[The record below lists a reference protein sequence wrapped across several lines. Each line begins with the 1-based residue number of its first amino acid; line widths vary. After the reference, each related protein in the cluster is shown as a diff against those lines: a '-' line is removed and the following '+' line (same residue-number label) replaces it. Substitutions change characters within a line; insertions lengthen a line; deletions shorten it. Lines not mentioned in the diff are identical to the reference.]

1 MLASIIKSAP
11 ILNVSQAYSN
21 TSSDLD
27 LVASFQATRDE
38 KIIAILFD
46 RYKHLVLGVCLK
58 YEKKI
63 EVCRDLMMNI
73 FEDLI
78 EELPNQNIKN
88 FKNWLYTITRNKC
101 LRHLKDELKTVSLDD
116 EDNIGVWNN
125 IQSNSS
131 EFGYSEGYNHVEF
144 GTIDRDKVHDA
155 LQTLNSAH
163 RECIFK
169 FYFEKL
175 TYKQI
180 EEQTNYTLKQ
190 VRSNIQNG
198 KRNLKLALL
207 ETLRRDEDRDP
218 YEL

>member
-11 ILNVSQAYSN
+11 KLNVSKTYS
-21 TSSDLD
+21 TSSSDID
-27 LVASFQATRDE
+27 LVTSFKETRDE

-58 YEKKI
+58 YEKKM
-63 EVCRDLMMNI
+63 EVCRDLMMTI
-73 FEDLI
+73 FEELI
-78 EELPNQNIKN
+78 EELPNQEIKN
-88 FKNWLYTITRNKC
+88 FKNWLYTITRNRC
-101 LRHLKDELKTVSLDD
+101 LRHLRDTPTTISLSDE
-116 EDNIGVWNN
+116 ENIGVWNK
-125 IQSNSS
+125 IQSKPN
-131 EFGYSEGYNHVEF
+131 EVRYSEGYNHHEF
-144 GTIDRDKVHDA
+144 GTIDRDKLHEA
-155 LQTLNSAH
+155 LQTLNKAH
-163 RECIFK
+163 QECIFK

-175 TYKQI
+175 TYKEI

-207 ETLRRDEDRDP
+207 EILRREEDNDP